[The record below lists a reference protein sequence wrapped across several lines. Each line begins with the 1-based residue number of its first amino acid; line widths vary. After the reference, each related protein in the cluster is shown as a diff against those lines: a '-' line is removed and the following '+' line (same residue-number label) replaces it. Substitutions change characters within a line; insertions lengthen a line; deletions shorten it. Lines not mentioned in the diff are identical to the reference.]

1 MRSFSCSLI
10 AKLVYGL
17 RDTSRIKMKMSGLT
31 VDIDRLLLARI
42 ADNTAIGWWIH
53 TEGARKGENQPK
65 SCVQAL
71 TGKVDDA
78 SKAVPFESAE
88 AFEKERK
95 RLLNEC

>member
-42 ADNTAIGWWIH
+42 ADNTAIGWWIQ
-53 TEGARKGENQPK
+53 TEDARKGKNQPK
-65 SCVQAL
+65 SCVKAL

-78 SKAVPFESAE
+78 KTVPFESSE
-88 AFEKERK
+88 AFERERE
-95 RLLNEC
+95 RLINEC